1 MTRFAVFDTKPY
13 DRQTIGPLAEQAGV
27 DIAFHEF
34 RLDEETVPLVRDVDG
49 VCVFVNDH
57 LTADVIAA
65 LADSGVRLISLR
77 CAGFNNVD
85 LAAAQ
90 ANGIRVVRVPAYSPY
105 AVAEHAVALLMAL
118 NRKVAKAHN
127 RVHEL
132 NFSLH
137 GLVGFDIHGKTI
149 GIIGTGKIGKVA
161 AQILSGFGTTV
172 LLYDPFPDER
182 WAKKNGFTYLSLKEL
197 AERSDIISLH
207 TPLTPETLHL
217 VGPQFLRTVKRG
229 VYIINVSRGALVDT
243 KALIKALKK
252 GRVAGVALDVYEE
265 EEGVFFEDHSGHIL
279 QDDTLAWLLTF
290 PNVVITAHQAFLTE
304 EALNEIAEVT
314 VENMRRFAAGQKPLA
329 GTVLEA

>member
-229 VYIINVSRGALVDT
+229 VYGGAVGYWGWNDE
-243 KALIKALKK
+243 A
-252 GRVAGVALDVYEE
+252 D
-265 EEGVFFEDHSGHIL
+265 
-279 QDDTLAWLLTF
+279 LA
-290 PNVVITAHQAFLTE
+290 IAIRTAIVKNGELHVQ
-304 EALNEIAEVT
+304 
-314 VENMRRFAAGQKPLA
+314 AAGGVVADSVPE
-329 GTVLEA
+329 LEWKETMNKCRALFRAVQEAVGGL